1 MLVNSEPITIT
12 SIPRRLRISGYTPPK
27 YLEEKFYQ
35 PSRWLS
41 TWCQAS
47 KYLDC
52 IQNIFNKAF
61 FSLSYGCFGLKKT
74 VRGFYVERCY
84 LSNFT
89 GSFVYFGAAY
99 RHRRMVMHAT
109 WIISIFRKPLIM
121 FHLMG
126 CLNPRQ
132 QGCLIEPWE
141 KEKLA
146 REQNKKFRIRQNGK

>member
-1 MLVNSEPITIT
+1 MAVDMMP
-12 SIPRRLRISGYTPPK
+12 SIQI
-27 YLEEKFYQ
+27 
-35 PSRWLS
+35 
-41 TWCQAS
+41 
-47 KYLDC
+47 
-52 IQNIFNKAF
+52 
-61 FSLSYGCFGLKKT
+61 FGLHSKHIQQSIFLPFRWVFWPQEDR

-89 GSFVYFGAAY
+89 GSFVYIGAAY